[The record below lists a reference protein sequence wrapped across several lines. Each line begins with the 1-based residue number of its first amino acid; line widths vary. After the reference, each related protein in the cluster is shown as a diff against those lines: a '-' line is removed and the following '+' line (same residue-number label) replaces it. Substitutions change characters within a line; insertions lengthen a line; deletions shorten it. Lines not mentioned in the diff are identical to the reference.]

1 VDGWR
6 VSEIGRSRGGSPLHA
21 FLPRGAVEGVLVAA
35 THGEEPETLF
45 LARRLLETVPAAEA
59 CFAVVPCLNPDGVLA
74 AQRQNAA
81 GVDLNRNFPASTWI
95 DAPSFTYPPGCTERV
110 RGNRTNRSSPG
121 SAPGSEPETQALVA
135 FVEAV
140 EPALVV
146 DLHTPLELL
155 LVTDDVP
162 PALAG
167 ALAAR
172 TGLDVH
178 ADLGSA
184 APGAL
189 RDWCADRRLACI
201 TYELEH
207 AGMRQL
213 CARHLPALAA
223 LAAGALLDR
232 ATR

>member
-1 VDGWR
+1 VQGWR
-6 VSEIGRSRGGSPLHA
+6 VEEIGRSRGGSPLHA
-21 FLPRGAVEGVLVAA
+21 FLPRGDVEGVLVAA
-35 THGEEPETLF
+35 AHGEEPETLF
-45 LARRLLETVPAAEA
+45 LARRVLEDVRAADA
-59 CFAVVPCLNPDGVLA
+59 RFAVVPCLNPDGVLA
-74 AQRQNAA
+74 SRRQNAA
-81 GVDLNRNFPASTWI
+81 GVDLNRNFPASTWV
-95 DAPSFTYPPGCTERV
+95 DAPSYTYPPGCGERV

-121 SAPGSEPETQALVA
+121 AAPASEPETQALLA
-135 FVEAV
+135 LVETL

-162 PALAG
+162 PALAD

-178 ADLGSA
+178 RDLGSA
-184 APGAL
+184 TPGAL

-201 TYELEH
+201 TYEIEH

-213 CARHLPALAA
+213 YTRHGPALAD
-223 LAAGALLDR
+223 LVAGVLVDR
-232 ATR
+232 AAR